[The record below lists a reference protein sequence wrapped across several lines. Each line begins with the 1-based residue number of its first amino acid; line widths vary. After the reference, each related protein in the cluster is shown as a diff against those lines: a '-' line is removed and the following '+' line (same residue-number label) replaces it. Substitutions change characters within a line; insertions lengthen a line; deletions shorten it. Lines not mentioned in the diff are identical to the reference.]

1 MTPPPAPAL
10 VVAGGL
16 AWNLHRSRRGRTT
29 ISRWACRH
37 KGAAVIG
44 AGGFCAWWLIHW
56 TLYVIDADPA

>member
-16 AWNLHRSRRGRTT
+16 AWNLHRSRHGRTT

-37 KGAAVIG
+37 KKVALLVG
-44 AGGFCAWWLIHW
+44 GGFFSWVLIHW
-56 TLYVIDADPA
+56 ALYVIDADLP